1 MGKCDEC
8 EFWFQSA
15 KTYHQHRSQ
24 LPYQSKLKLPSQL
37 GENKGSECDAY
48 VRIASQFNAIELSD
62 MSNFVKELFKFY
74 LESKHQG
81 KNPTKSYEI
90 LPSRN
95 FMKFHF

>member
-1 MGKCDEC
+1 MKFPKNYLGPDFHGRVFHIGKFIFERPIH
-8 EFWFQSA
+8 
-15 KTYHQHRSQ
+15 YLVQ

-81 KNPTKSYEI
+81 K
-90 LPSRN
+90 SR
-95 FMKFHF
+95 